1 MKNGRTLIATA
12 LLFAA
17 FTVYVQAQER
27 PLLTATIPFTFT
39 VENSNLPAGTYTI
52 STLPPY
58 NMMKVQS
65 ADGRKVAM
73 IPAIPSRTLAASE
86 QTKLIFDHIG
96 NQYFLAQVW
105 EQGSEVRRD
114 VRSGNLARELAKR
127 GERSQS
133 RTILASSSKG
143 SH

>member
-86 QTKLIFDHIG
+86 QTKLIFDHTG
-96 NQYFLAQVW
+96 FPEGASVHLAPGWWSHYW
-105 EQGSEVRRD
+105 EPLQKY
-114 VRSGNLARELAKR
+114 LA
-127 GERSQS
+127 
-133 RTILASSSKG
+133 
-143 SH
+143 